1 MPRLFIGIAF
11 LLIWNNN
18 YCQTFNIGNTWGV
31 GFYPAVVMDFNNN
44 LKIDTIEGTRDSIY
58 YQYALGYGG
67 SNISDTNG
75 KFLLSTNGYWIYNK
89 TGSVI
94 KNGKVNSPFGS
105 GLNDDNSWLFWTQ
118 MSTILPKAGN
128 QYYVFTSG
136 MSDKAFGQWKSGT
149 TQDDVFFDHLCY
161 HVVDMDANNGQ
172 GEVISKNNILLQ
184 NAFLCYDKMAA
195 VQHGN
200 GIDWWLVKAHKK
212 KHQFYVFLVTANGIT
227 LADSTAYPQ
236 PDMEL
241 NQPQGQSVFS
251 EDGTQYAFVNEN
263 WKQEDSNV
271 HYYHFD
277 RCTGKFSNYRNF
289 KLPFAK
295 NNGGDQQNGVAFS
308 PNGKY
313 LYVSSRQAI
322 WQINIENPD
331 NYNNTKIAGPDT
343 NFNFQFY
350 LNLKLSPNGKI
361 YVGNRNNVRTWSY
374 INNPDEFGSACNF
387 VPRGLRQELTWLF
400 IPPNNPKYDMGV
412 LKGSTCD
419 TIRAVPQNWLL
430 YPNPAASNITLKI
443 PNSKQ
448 GASIQLQVYNLLGQ
462 KIIDIQVPISVEY
475 EAKLDVASLATGIY
489 FVKAKYG
496 NEEFISKF
504 LKE

>member
-1 MPRLFIGIAF
+1 MKKLVTLFYIFIINLAF
-11 LLIWNNN
+11 AQINNKNNN
-18 YCQTFNIGNTWGV
+18 WCV
-31 GFYPAVVMDFNNN
+31 GFYPSVNIGVGDSNYVDTFKVGKAGPGIAYGASNYNNN
-44 LKIDTIEGTRDSIY
+44 SGQLN
-58 YQYALGYGG
+58 LLC
-67 SNISDTNG
+67 NG
-75 KFLLSTNGYWIYNK
+75 FIIYNSEGNK
-89 TGSVI
+89 VS
-94 KNGKVNSPFGS
+94 NFLVNSPFGDAF
-105 GLNDDNSWLFWTQ
+105 GEDEGHAGFWTQ
-118 MSTILPKAGN
+118 MSTILPKSGN

-149 TQDDVFFDHLCY
+149 TNDDLYFDHLCY

-172 GEVISKNNILLQ
+172 GEVISKNNILMQ

-200 GIDWWLVKAHKK
+200 GIDWWLVKPHKK

-241 NQPQGQSVFS
+241 NQIKGQSVFS
-251 EDGTQYAFVNEN
+251 ENGTQYAFVNEN

-343 NFNFQFY
+343 NFNFQDY
-350 LNLKLSPNGKI
+350 LNLKLAPNGKI
-361 YVGNRNNVRTWSY
+361 YIGNRNGNKTWSY
-374 INNPDEFGSACNF
+374 INNPDEFGKASNF
-387 VPRGLRQELTWLF
+387 VPRGLRQDLTWLT

-412 LKGSTCD
+412 LKGSACD

-430 YPNPAASNITLKI
+430 YPNPASSNITLKI

-448 GASIQLQVYNLLGQ
+448 GASLQLQVFNLFGQ
-462 KIIDIQVPISVEY
+462 KIIDKQLVISVDY
-475 EAKLDVASLATGIY
+475 EAKLDVANLARGIY
-489 FVKAKYG
+489 IVKAKYG
-496 NEEFISKF
+496 TEDFISKF

>member
-1 MPRLFIGIAF
+1 
-11 LLIWNNN
+11 
-18 YCQTFNIGNTWGV
+18 
-31 GFYPAVVMDFNNN
+31 
-44 LKIDTIEGTRDSIY
+44 
-58 YQYALGYGG
+58 
-67 SNISDTNG
+67 
-75 KFLLSTNGYWIYNK
+75 
-89 TGSVI
+89 
-94 KNGKVNSPFGS
+94 
-105 GLNDDNSWLFWTQ
+105 
-118 MSTILPKAGN
+118 
-128 QYYVFTSG
+128 
-136 MSDKAFGQWKSGT
+136 
-149 TQDDVFFDHLCY
+149 
-161 HVVDMDANNGQ
+161 
-172 GEVISKNNILLQ
+172 
-184 NAFLCYDKMAA
+184 MAA

-350 LNLKLSPNGKI
+350 LNLKLAPNGKI

-412 LKGSTCD
+412 LAGSACD

-430 YPNPAASNITLKI
+430 YPNPAANNITIKI
-443 PNSKQ
+443 PISKQ
-448 GASIQLQVYNLLGQ
+448 GTSLQLQVYNLLGQ
-462 KIIDIQVPISVEY
+462 KVIDKQVLITVDY
-475 EAKLDVASLATGIY
+475 EATLDVASLAKSIY
-489 FVKAKYG
+489 IVKAKYG
-496 NEEFISKF
+496 TEEFNSKF
-504 LKE
+504 VKE